1 MQSGS
6 SLKLEGHIATTKD
19 SDYRQAFA
27 FRPKILNKLNPL
39 TKDVPLT
46 PVTLT
51 NFFWVKRPIRV
62 LLEYSAPNPM
72 LRPAQLPGRTDG
84 SLTQQLRSS

>member
-19 SDYRQAFA
+19 SDYRQVFD

-51 NFFWVKRPIRV
+51 NFFRVERPIWV
-62 LLEYSAPNPM
+62 LLEYSAPI
-72 LRPAQLPGRTDG
+72 RYCG
-84 SLTQQLRSS
+84 LRSCLGVLMAHSRSN